1 MILRN
6 LFSGSSL
13 KRLLGY
19 LPPYKGII
27 ALSIFFMVSAGAAS
41 SLIAWLLGK
50 LTDVGFYNQA
60 AWIIVAAPLGLI
72 GVSFL
77 HGGSMFMS
85 NYLLGKVSQSV
96 SATLRQQMFHRL
108 LRWPS
113 AAYQNNSTGA
123 ITSKFVFEANV
134 MLSNATKSCI
144 ILVRDS
150 SQVVGLVATLLWQD
164 WKLSLVALIIG
175 PLIFL
180 LLRYVSRKMKSVMAS
195 CQESF
200 AGILSRVK
208 EVYEAHR
215 LIKISNTYKAEYDRF
230 AHINNEIYKMMV
242 RMTKVTTLGTPASQ
256 VLCMIGIAV
265 VLTFAVFQMQNGAL
279 DRGQFVTFLA
289 ALLLL
294 IPPVKNLAG
303 MNTGFIMIKMAADSI
318 FATLDEKEEE
328 DNGKTELDYCSGQV
342 VFDHVSL
349 RYPNSE
355 RDAVHDFNLTVN
367 PGDSVA
373 LVGFSGSGKTSLV
386 NMIPRFW
393 NPTSGRILIDGYDT
407 RDITL
412 KSLRKQIAIVSQDVI
427 LFDDTIRNNIAY
439 GVPDATEAQINKA
452 IDDAALREFIDALPK
467 GLETPVG
474 EAGNFLSG
482 GQKQRISIARAILKD
497 TPILIL
503 DEATSALDSI
513 SETHIKNALAKLMK
527 GRTVFIVA
535 HRLSTVSGATTIV
548 AMAEGEVKEIGT
560 RDELLKKGGLF
571 ANLCHLQSLHVL
583 ETE

>member
-150 SQVVGLVATLLWQD
+150 SQVVGLVATLFWQD

-548 AMAEGEVKEIGT
+548 AMAEGEVKEFGT

-571 ANLCHLQSLHVL
+571 ANLCHMQSLHVL

>member
-6 LFSGSSL
+6 LFVGSSL

-60 AWIIVAAPLGLI
+60 AWIVVAAPVGLI

-96 SATLRQQMFHRL
+96 NATLRQQMFHRL

-113 AAYQNNSTGA
+113 AAYQHNSTGA

-150 SQVVGLVATLLWQD
+150 SQVIGLVATLFWQD
-164 WKLSLVALIIG
+164 WKLSLVSLIIG
-175 PLIFL
+175 PLIFF

-200 AGILSRVK
+200 ASILMRVK

-215 LIKISNTYKAEYDRF
+215 LIKISNTYKDEYARF
-230 AHINNEIYKMMV
+230 SYINNEMYKMMV

-256 VLCMIGIAV
+256 LLCMIGIAI
-265 VLTFAVFQMQNGAL
+265 VLTFAVFQMQNGGL

-303 MNTGFIMIKMAADSI
+303 MNTGFIMIRIAADSI

-328 DNGKTELDYCSGQV
+328 DNGDIELDYCSGQV

-349 RYPNSE
+349 RYPNTE
-355 RDAVHDFNLTVN
+355 RDAVHDFNLSVR

-373 LVGFSGSGKTSLV
+373 LVGFSGSGKTSLI

-393 NPTSGRILIDGYDT
+393 NPSSGRILIDGYDT

-412 KSLRKQIAIVSQDVI
+412 KSLRKQFAIVSQDVI
-427 LFDDTIRNNIAY
+427 LFDDTIGNNIRY
-439 GVPDATEAQINKA
+439 GSPDATDEQVKKA
-452 IDDAALREFIDALPK
+452 IEDAALREFIESLPN
-467 GLETPVG
+467 GLNTPVG
-474 EAGNFLSG
+474 EAGSFLSG
-482 GQKQRISIARAILKD
+482 GQKQRISIARALLKD
-497 TPILIL
+497 APILIL

-513 SETHIKNALAKLMK
+513 SEYHIKIALAKLMK
-527 GRTVFIVA
+527 GRTTFIIA
-535 HRLSTVSGATTIV
+535 HRLSTVSDATTIV
-548 AMAEGEVKEIGT
+548 AMAEGEIKEVGT
-560 RDELLKKGGLF
+560 REELMKKGGLF
-571 ANLCHLQSLHVL
+571 ANLCHLQSLHGL

>member
-27 ALSIFFMVSAGAAS
+27 ALSLFFMVSAGAAS

-50 LTDVGFYNQA
+50 LTDVGFYNQS
-60 AWIIVAAPLGLI
+60 AWIIIAAPLGLI
-72 GVSFL
+72 GVSVL
-77 HGGSMFMS
+77 HGGSMFLS
-85 NYLLGKVSQSV
+85 NYLLSKVSQSV
-96 SATLRQQMFHRL
+96 SATLRQQMFHNL

-113 AAYQNNSTGA
+113 AAYQNNLTGT

-150 SQVVGLVATLLWQD
+150 SQVLGLTGMLLWQD
-164 WKLSLVALIIG
+164 WKLSLMALAIG
-175 PLIFL
+175 PLIFI
-180 LLRYVSRKMKSVMAS
+180 LLRYVSVKIKSVFAS

-200 AGILSRVK
+200 ATVLSKVK

-215 LIKISNTYKAEYDRF
+215 LIKISNTYKKEFDQF
-230 AHINNEIYKMMV
+230 AHINSEIYKMMV
-242 RMTKVTTLGTPASQ
+242 RITKITSLGTPVSQ
-256 VLCMIGIAV
+256 LLCMVGIAI
-265 VLTFAVFQMQNGAL
+265 VLTFAVFQMQTGILN
-279 DRGQFVTFLA
+279 RGQFVTFLA

-294 IPPVKNLAG
+294 IPPIKNLAG
-303 MNTGFIMIKMAADSI
+303 VNTGFVMIKVAADSI
-318 FATLDEKEEE
+318 FATLDENKEE
-328 DNGKTELDYCSGQV
+328 DSGKVTLDYCSGNV
-342 VFDHVSL
+342 VFEHVSL
-349 RYPNSE
+349 RYPNTD

-367 PGDSVA
+367 PGDSIA
-373 LVGFSGSGKTSLV
+373 LVGFSGSGKSSLV

-427 LFDDTIRNNIAY
+427 LFDDTIRNNISY
-439 GVPDATEAQINKA
+439 GVPNATEEQINKV
-452 IDDAALREFIDALPK
+452 IDDSALREFIEALPK

-482 GQKQRISIARAILKD
+482 GQKQRISIARALLKD
-497 TPILIL
+497 APILIL

-513 SETHIKNALAKLMK
+513 SEAHIKNALEKLMK

-535 HRLSTVSGATTIV
+535 HRLSTVSGATKIV
-548 AMAEGEVKEIGT
+548 AMAEGEVKEVGT
-560 RDELLKKGGLF
+560 KEELLKRGGLF
-571 ANLCHLQSLHVL
+571 ANLYHLQSLHVL

>member
-123 ITSKFVFEANV
+123 ITSKFVFEANA

-150 SQVVGLVATLLWQD
+150 SQVVGLVATLFWQD

-180 LLRYVSRKMKSVMAS
+180 LLRYVAIKMKSVMAS

-200 AGILSRVK
+200 ASILSRVK

-256 VLCMIGIAV
+256 LLCMIGIAV

-303 MNTGFIMIKMAADSI
+303 MNTGFIMIRMAADSI

-349 RYPNSE
+349 RYPSAE

-482 GQKQRISIARAILKD
+482 GAETAHFYCTRHSEGC
-497 TPILIL
+497 P
-503 DEATSALDSI
+503 DSD
-513 SETHIKNALAKLMK
+513 
-527 GRTVFIVA
+527 
-535 HRLSTVSGATTIV
+535 SG
-548 AMAEGEVKEIGT
+548 
-560 RDELLKKGGLF
+560 
-571 ANLCHLQSLHVL
+571 
-583 ETE
+583 

>member
-150 SQVVGLVATLLWQD
+150 SQVVGLVVTLFWQD
-164 WKLSLVALIIG
+164 WKLSLVALIVG
-175 PLIFL
+175 PLIFV

-200 AGILSRVK
+200 ASILSRVK

-230 AHINNEIYKMMV
+230 SHINNEIYKMMV
-242 RMTKVTTLGTPASQ
+242 RMTKITTLGTPASQ

-265 VLTFAVFQMQNGAL
+265 VLI
-279 DRGQFVTFLA
+279 FVADPKYVRFILMGSIGVGFMTVFLA
-289 ALLLL
+289 MESYRLER
-294 IPPVKNLAG
+294 LAIWRHPEQYEKG
-303 MNTGFIMIKMAADSI
+303 YQ
-318 FATLDEKEEE
+318 TLQ
-328 DNGKTELDYCSGQV
+328 GLY
-342 VFDHVSL
+342 
-349 RYPNSE
+349 
-355 RDAVHDFNLTVN
+355 AI
-367 PGDSVA
+367 
-373 LVGFSGSGKTSLV
+373 GS
-386 NMIPRFW
+386 
-393 NPTSGRILIDGYDT
+393 
-407 RDITL
+407 
-412 KSLRKQIAIVSQDVI
+412 
-427 LFDDTIRNNIAY
+427 
-439 GVPDATEAQINKA
+439 
-452 IDDAALREFIDALPK
+452 
-467 GLETPVG
+467 
-474 EAGNFLSG
+474 
-482 GQKQRISIARAILKD
+482 
-497 TPILIL
+497 
-503 DEATSALDSI
+503 
-513 SETHIKNALAKLMK
+513 
-527 GRTVFIVA
+527 
-535 HRLSTVSGATTIV
+535 
-548 AMAEGEVKEIGT
+548 
-560 RDELLKKGGLF
+560 GGLF
-571 ANLCHLQSLHVL
+571 GRGLGNSVQHYRSFNPHTHEGCDACSSPRICP
-583 ETE
+583 

>member
-1 MILRN
+1 M
-6 LFSGSSL
+6 
-13 KRLLGY
+13 
-19 LPPYKGII
+19 
-27 ALSIFFMVSAGAAS
+27 
-41 SLIAWLLGK
+41 IAWLLGK

-113 AAYQNNSTGA
+113 SAYQNNSTGA

-150 SQVVGLVATLLWQD
+150 SQVVGLVATLFWQD

-215 LIKISNTYKAEYDRF
+215 LIKISNTYKDEYDRF

-342 VFDHVSL
+342 IFDHVSL
-349 RYPNSE
+349 RYPN
-355 RDAVHDFNLTVN
+355 AVHDFNLTVN

-439 GVPDATEAQINKA
+439 GVPNATEDQINRA

-497 TPILIL
+497 APILIL
-503 DEATSALDSI
+503 DEATSSVDTRTEVAI
-513 SETHIKNALAKLMK
+513 QKAMNKLME
-527 GRTVFIVA
+527 GRTSFVIA
-535 HRLSTVSGATTIV
+535 HRLSTIKDAELIV
-548 AMAEGEVKEIGT
+548 YMEHGDIKEVGNH
-560 RDELLKKGGLF
+560 RELLAKGGYYAALYNSQF
-571 ANLCHLQSLHVL
+571 AAENAG
-583 ETE
+583 

>member
-1 MILRN
+1 
-6 LFSGSSL
+6 
-13 KRLLGY
+13 
-19 LPPYKGII
+19 
-27 ALSIFFMVSAGAAS
+27 
-41 SLIAWLLGK
+41 
-50 LTDVGFYNQA
+50 
-60 AWIIVAAPLGLI
+60 
-72 GVSFL
+72 
-77 HGGSMFMS
+77 
-85 NYLLGKVSQSV
+85 
-96 SATLRQQMFHRL
+96 
-108 LRWPS
+108 
-113 AAYQNNSTGA
+113 
-123 ITSKFVFEANV
+123 
-134 MLSNATKSCI
+134 
-144 ILVRDS
+144 
-150 SQVVGLVATLLWQD
+150 
-164 WKLSLVALIIG
+164 
-175 PLIFL
+175 
-180 LLRYVSRKMKSVMAS
+180 
-195 CQESF
+195 
-200 AGILSRVK
+200 
-208 EVYEAHR
+208 
-215 LIKISNTYKAEYDRF
+215 
-230 AHINNEIYKMMV
+230 MMV

-256 VLCMIGIAV
+256 LLCMIGIAV

-303 MNTGFIMIKMAADSI
+303 MNTGFIMIRMAADSI

-349 RYPNSE
+349 RYPSAE

-497 TPILIL
+497 APILIL
-503 DEATSALDSI
+503 DEATSALDSF

-560 RDELLKKGGLF
+560 RDAATEERRSLRESLPPAISSCFGIRMINILKHRDENLVRLYKYFLPYKGKIAVASIFLIATALTSSATATLLGKLTDVSFYQGGSWLVFALPAALIAVTLVFAISTVLSAYIMSQVSQSVLVTLRKELFNSVLHWPESQYQKVSTGLISSKF
-571 ANLCHLQSLHVL
+571 VNESTLALSGAADSVTVMIRDTVQIIGLLCVLFWHDWILTLGHVCHWAGVVYSTSSAIQKSQSRCQ
-583 ETE
+583 TKSRDAG